1 MLSINKHKFG
11 GIYVAT
17 ICPMN
22 IDGSINEEELTGHFS
37 NLINYFLTQ
46 CV

>member
-17 ICPMN
+17 ICPMHK
-22 IDGSINEEELTGHFS
+22 DGSINEEGLIDHFN
-37 NLINYFLTQ
+37 NLIIK
-46 CV
+46 